1 MIKRGYKLRDI
12 EAILTFVP
20 PIFIVVVS
28 LILIVATY
36 ITIGHLTSSKIELL
50 IQQREYNKQTLL
62 NKYIDKVSIDISQ
75 RLDIIKK
82 ELKKNIHIAKG
93 IYVGLGDGY
102 TSQKLFGYLEELE
115 TKEGIKFLV
124 FDSSLN
130 ILKGRKIAENIER
143 LIFNDTNNSRHLDI
157 ALLYLFSQGDSSYMS
172 WSDDLHKTIQL
183 SRFENSYD
191 QKLHIGVFSSVD
203 SLYDITLQA
212 YMSAI
217 SKNIDTDDG
226 FYLYIEDNINNR
238 VYNLHNRQRWSGVP
252 KNLSDKGTY
261 SIDKVNLTIG
271 VLSDTQAKSS
281 TIESAENRIRE
292 KAIVNRNLA
301 IASILL
307 VAISLIAFSIY
318 FSRFIKM
325 IFGDLNRRVE
335 RKSAVI
341 SKLKDRYELAVI
353 ASNDGMWDTDFETKA
368 TFFSQKWLDML
379 GYDRGDID
387 SYEDWL
393 RIIHPDD
400 LSRVRGT
407 IQRYSDGNYGEHI
420 ISEYRVLSKN
430 KGYIWVL
437 GRGKILFDNQNRP
450 KKLSMMSMDISE
462 KKALTTKMEHLVQSE
477 VTKNQEKQKMLIQQN
492 KLAAMGEMIGSIAHQ
507 WRQPLNNISLILHFI
522 RDNAKNEEFIDKK
535 LDKYVDKAKKQITY
549 MSDTIDDF
557 RNFYRPSK
565 QKSSFSAREAINLTL
580 SIMQLEIEK
589 SHIEVELSDNDI
601 TIYGHENEFRQAI
614 LNIISNANDAIKSKM
629 EITSSF
635 QGKIVI
641 MMKEDEITIYNNGGI
656 ATSEV
661 LDRMFE
667 PYFTTK
673 FEGKGTGIGLYMT
686 RAIIEESM
694 HGEIAARNVKDGVI
708 FTIKGLK

>member
-1 MIKRGYKLRDI
+1 MLEIERKIMRKRGYKLRDI

-28 LILIVATY
+28 LALIITTY
-36 ITIGHLTSSKIELL
+36 ITIEHLSSSKIEIL
-50 IQQREYNKQTLL
+50 IQQKEYNKQTFL
-62 NKYIDKVSIDISQ
+62 NRYIDRVSIDISQ

-93 IYVGLGDGY
+93 IYVGLGDSY
-102 TSQKLFGYLEELE
+102 TPQKLFEYLEELE
-115 TKEGIKFLV
+115 AKKGIKFLV

-143 LIFNDTNNSRHLDI
+143 LIFNDINNSRHLDI

-203 SLYDITLQA
+203 SLYDITLQS
-212 YMSAI
+212 YMSTI
-217 SKNIDTDDG
+217 SKNRDLEDE
-226 FYLYIEDNINNR
+226 FYLYIEDDVNSR
-238 VYNLHNRQRWSGVP
+238 VFNLHNRQRWSGTPQKLP
-252 KNLSDKGTY
+252 KRGTY
-261 SIDKVNLTIG
+261 GIDKVNLTIG
-271 VLSDTQAKSS
+271 VMSDTQTNSNN
-281 TIESAENRIRE
+281 IESSKSRIRDRY
-292 KAIVNRNLA
+292 IHNRNLA
-301 IASILL
+301 IAAILL
-307 VAISLIAFSIY
+307 VAMILIAFSIY

-379 GYDRGDID
+379 GYDREDIK

-393 RIIHPDD
+393 KIIHPEDID
-400 LSRVRGT
+400 RVKDT
-407 IQRYSDGNYGEHI
+407 IQRYSDGKYGEHI

-430 KGYIWVL
+430 HGYIWVL
-437 GRGKILFDNQNRP
+437 GRGKILFDEYNIP

-462 KKALTTKMEHLVQSE
+462 KKALTTKMEQLVQSE

-522 RDNAKNEEFIDKK
+522 RDNAKNEES
-535 LDKYVDKAKKQITY
+535 L
-549 MSDTIDDF
+549 
-557 RNFYRPSK
+557 
-565 QKSSFSAREAINLTL
+565 
-580 SIMQLEIEK
+580 
-589 SHIEVELSDNDI
+589 
-601 TIYGHENEFRQAI
+601 
-614 LNIISNANDAIKSKM
+614 
-629 EITSSF
+629 
-635 QGKIVI
+635 
-641 MMKEDEITIYNNGGI
+641 
-656 ATSEV
+656 
-661 LDRMFE
+661 
-667 PYFTTK
+667 
-673 FEGKGTGIGLYMT
+673 
-686 RAIIEESM
+686 
-694 HGEIAARNVKDGVI
+694 
-708 FTIKGLK
+708 